1 VLRQFRKPRSYPP
14 VFTLPW
20 RKFRL
25 CEVVVVL
32 AAVVWLAA
40 VQWQTITQWAALAS
54 DVGHEG
60 PALLDVGHGGPTP
73 GDGTALAYIG
83 PGAGIALFGSFLTI
97 FIALISAAA
106 ALLMWPLRLV
116 WRLIR
121 GRHAYKYAQVP
132 RVVVLGLDG
141 LDPGLA
147 TKFMDEGLL
156 PNLKRLRDEGSFR
169 RLGTTWPPLSPVA
182 WSSFSTGAN
191 PGKHNVFDFLTRNP
205 ADYRPTISSVRLR
218 EPRRKFKLGPYVIPL
233 SKAEITLTRKSKP
246 WWCVLSDAGIF
257 SAILRVP
264 VTFPPDKFR
273 GVQLSAMCV
282 PDLRGSQGI
291 FSHYVETGQEGATM
305 DGDVGGDQILV
316 KRNGRAVE
324 SYLRGPANTLRVDRA
339 ELRLPFRVISD
350 GNGAAK
356 MQLDGQE
363 IRLPL
368 NKSSEWVRFAF
379 HPAPVIKVH
388 GICQFLL
395 KSFEPPF
402 DLYCTP
408 LHIDPAKPV
417 MPISHP
423 ASYATYLAAKH
434 GTYATLGL
442 AEDTWSLSE
451 KVVTEDDFLAQTWEI
466 HAEREAM
473 FFDTLR
479 CVRQGAVACVFDTPD
494 RVQHM
499 FFRFFDE
506 KHPALQPE
514 ERASHAKAFRD
525 MYTRMDD
532 LVGRTLEAIGDET
545 ALLIMSDHGF
555 KPFRRGVDLNAWLV
569 ANGYMV
575 LKDGAK
581 TASHPYLVDIDW
593 GKTRA
598 YAIGLAGIYINKKGR
613 EGQGIVAP
621 GEGTRNLLRELRK
634 KLTGLRDEERGEV
647 GIREAVISTS
657 VYRGPYIDQGP
668 DLIVGYNIGYRV
680 SWDAAVGKAGAAV
693 FEDNKKAW
701 SGDHCLHPAL
711 VPGVLFSN
719 MKLAEEPPNIIDVG
733 PTVLDLLGVD
743 KPGYMDGKSLLPA
756 EAE

>member
-1 VLRQFRKPRSYPP
+1 MAFLRLGPRRLRAGELRLRAGEVL
-14 VFTLPW
+14 V
-20 RKFRL
+20 
-25 CEVVVVL
+25 
-32 AAVVWLAA
+32 AAAALVWLAA
-40 VQWQTITQWAALAS
+40 SQFQLAAHWA
-54 DVGHEG
+54 GI
-60 PALLDVGHGGPTP
+60 ALLDHFGHGQATLPVAPGEPT
-73 GDGTALAYIG
+73 LAYIG
-83 PGAGIALFGSFLTI
+83 PGAGIALIGSFLTI
-97 FIALISAAA
+97 FIALLSAFA
-106 ALLMWPLRLV
+106 ALLVWPLRLI

-132 RVVVLGLDG
+132 RVVILGLDG
-141 LDPGLA
+141 LDPELA
-147 TKFMDEGLL
+147 EKFMDEGLL
-156 PNLKRLRDEGSFR
+156 PNLQRLRDEGSFR
-169 RLGTTWPPLSPVA
+169 RLGSTWPPLSPVA

-205 ADYRPTISSVRLR
+205 SDYRPTISSVRLR
-218 EPRRKFKLGPYVIPL
+218 EPRRKFKLGRYIIPL
-233 SKAEITLTRKSKP
+233 SKPEITLTRKSKP
-246 WWCVLSDAGIF
+246 WWKVLSDAGIF
-257 SAILRVP
+257 SAVLRVP
-264 VTFPPDKFR
+264 VTFPPDKFH

-291 FSHYVETGQEGATM
+291 FTHYVETGQEGATM
-305 DGDVGGDQILV
+305 DGDVGGDRIRV
-316 KRNGRAVE
+316 TRNGRAVE
-324 SYLRGPANTLRVDRA
+324 SYLRGPVNTLRVDRP
-339 ELRLPFRVISD
+339 EMRLPFRVVSD

-356 MQLDGQE
+356 MRLDGQE
-363 IRLPL
+363 IHLPL
-368 NKSSEWVRFAF
+368 NKYSEWVRFAF
-379 HPAPVIKVH
+379 HPAPGIKVH

-408 LHIDPAKPV
+408 LHIDPHKPV

-434 GTYATLGL
+434 GTFATLGL

-451 KVVTEDDFLAQTWEI
+451 KVLTEDEFLEQTYEI

-479 CVRQGAVACVFDTPD
+479 CVRQGAIACVFDTSD

-506 KHPALQPE
+506 KHPALQPQ
-514 ERASHAKAFRD
+514 ERASHAPAFRE
-525 MYTRMDD
+525 MYKVMDD

-545 ALLIMSDHGF
+545 ALLVMSDHGF

-581 TASHPYLVDIDW
+581 TASHPYLVDVDW
-593 GKTRA
+593 SKTRA

-621 GEGTRNLLRELRK
+621 GQEARDLLRELSR
-634 KLTGLRDEERGEV
+634 KLTGLRDDQTGEV
-647 GIREAVISTS
+647 AIHEAVLSAD

-668 DLIVGYNIGYRV
+668 DLLIGYNVGYRV
-680 SWDAAVGKAGAAV
+680 SWDAAVGKAGTAV
-693 FEDNKKAW
+693 FEDNRKAW
-701 SGDHCLHPAL
+701 SGDHCVHPAL
-711 VPGVLFSN
+711 VPGVLVSN
-719 MKLAEEPPNIIDVG
+719 MKLREEPVNIIDIA
-733 PTVLDLLGVD
+733 PTVLELFGLE
-743 KPGYMDGKSLLPA
+743 KPAYMDGKSLLPA
-756 EAE
+756 ETE